1 MYEQFEISLL
11 YFFHFFFLN
20 AWQGV
25 LYHVRGEH
33 TWAEASCRH
42 GPHVEEE
49 SIKKPLAKS
58 SKAMV
63 ALCKIVLDPKRL
75 SNLHFYVHFR

>member
-1 MYEQFEISLL
+1 MC
-11 YFFHFFFLN
+11 
-20 AWQGV
+20 GK
-25 LYHVRGEH
+25 H

-49 SIKKPLAKS
+49 SIRKPLAKS

-63 ALCKIVLDPKRL
+63 ALCKIVVMS
-75 SNLHFYVHFR
+75 SNVLVVGSL